1 MESDEVINQLWT
13 ISINQINFAN
23 LEHYMNLNNVESYA
37 HIERKYQPWICNVSF
52 AKNRLAWTIE
62 LMNINITFR
71 FDFYWVSR
79 NGSSGLRL
87 ILVGVAGCEAIK
99 KHWHGLL
106 EWPLSGLSRVPHYH
120 WGAERWAWTGVL
132 DHIQSTR
139 SSWRLH
145 AFRAWTF
152 PAKTKTYL

>member
-106 EWPLSGLSRVPHYH
+106 EWPLSGTRLSRVPHYH
-120 WGAERWAWTGVL
+120 WIGALGMDRCIGSHPVHTKFL
-132 DHIQSTR
+132 TPSCIQGLNI
-139 SSWRLH
+139 SS
-145 AFRAWTF
+145 
-152 PAKTKTYL
+152 